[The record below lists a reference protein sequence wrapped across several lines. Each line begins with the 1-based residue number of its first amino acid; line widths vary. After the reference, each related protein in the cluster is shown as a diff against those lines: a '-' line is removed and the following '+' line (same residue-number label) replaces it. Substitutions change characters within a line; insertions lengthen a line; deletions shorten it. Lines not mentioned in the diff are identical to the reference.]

1 MIEFLHKILRI
12 FILKKIICKIQIV
25 SKSRENFE
33 VLFLFIFF
41 VKYCSS
47 FRFLKALAC
56 KMPIKHRNG
65 SSGEYI
71 GQNRCQS
78 GKIFLSITNGKILIS
93 LF

>member
-12 FILKKIICKIQIV
+12 FILKKVICKVQV
-25 SKSRENFE
+25 LSNSRENFE

-56 KMPIKHRNG
+56 KMPIKHRTR
-65 SSGEYI
+65 SSWLNCALRDDEAAYWVSI
-71 GQNRCQS
+71 GHNEAVAVS
-78 GKIFLSITNGKILIS
+78 N
-93 LF
+93 